1 MTFLP
6 SKSDNEVVP
15 FVEAHEKAGAFAP
28 IVNAMAVEAIANM
41 HRIEIQTRLRSS
53 RRSHSNSS
61 SVHRAAVR
69 GCAAFSRALEPP
81 EGSAASTHFR
91 KRIPSGGAALWA
103 LAVEV

>member
-41 HRIEIQTRLRSS
+41 HGES
-53 RRSHSNSS
+53 RPCARAPRECERRRAGGGGLAAAGWRRRRP
-61 SVHRAAVR
+61 RAAVP
-69 GCAAFSRALEPP
+69 GDL
-81 EGSAASTHFR
+81 T
-91 KRIPSGGAALWA
+91 
-103 LAVEV
+103 